1 MHGCIFDGRMV
12 DITHADIPV
21 HNLFITHPNGQSVS
35 IFLLHWF
42 STEKCSKS
50 VLMLCW
56 RAAGIATLLATFGI
70 APAAPILKV
79 NVSDSGSSSAQP
91 Q

>member
-1 MHGCIFDGRMV
+1 MV
-12 DITHADIPV
+12 KVFP
-21 HNLFITHPNGQSVS
+21 F
-35 IFLLHWF
+35 FLLHWF

-79 NVSDSGSSSAQP
+79 NVSDSGSSSARP